1 MLIHEFQSPDT
12 LTMKPDLSVIRAF
25 APTGK
30 LRASINPGNPILAG
44 KDTSGAPT
52 GVSVDLARALAATL
66 GVEVELM
73 VCDSAG
79 KSVQAVSEE
88 RADVGF
94 FTVDPGRGET
104 IAFTEPYVLIEGY
117 YLVRD
122 ASPIRRNE
130 DVDQRAVRVAVG
142 EGSAYDLFLTR
153 ELKHAQIVRA
163 PTSPTVVQ
171 TFLDQGLEVAAGVK
185 QQLEADARQ
194 ARGLRLLDKRFM
206 VIRQAMGL
214 PKSRGPAAADA
225 LSAFVEEAKASGLVA
240 QSLARHEIVG
250 ASIAPAA

>member
-94 FTVDPGRGET
+94 FAVDPGRGET